1 MMTAIIGV
9 AVTLLL
15 PQPAWSFSPS
25 SSSLIGVFQPK
36 VLSSTSK
43 LHSIPTPID
52 TFTSGLA
59 SIARLPFGVTVS
71 GGNPPSASEILPKI
85 LKLYDVENDRQC
97 RVVRE
102 RITELD
108 LVVENVI
115 PSTSNSRAMERG
127 EVIAVPTLVAFV
139 DGTEVKFE
147 GVESILGFFGDKFS
161 IEKDEQSTEKEST
174 EEMYIEQVKE
184 TLLNVASYLPAIL
197 RAGRGTSICSAA
209 SSKLSPP
216 RPAQPLIL
224 YSYEGN
230 QFCRLVREVLT
241 ELDITYELRSA
252 GKGSPRR
259 EELAKLTGGSS
270 QCPYLIDPNTDIQMP
285 ESKDIV
291 GKNQTLCSM

>member
-15 PQPAWSFSPS
+15 PQSAWSFSPS
-25 SSSLIGVFQPK
+25 YPHISDVQPK
-36 VLSSTSK
+36 VSSTSK

-59 SIARLPFGVTVS
+59 SIARLPYGVTVS
-71 GGNPPSASEILPKI
+71 GGISPPSKILPKI

-115 PSTSNSRAMERG
+115 PSTSNSRVMERG
-127 EVIAVPTLVAFV
+127 EVSAVPTLVAFV

-147 GVESILGFFGDKFS
+147 GVDSILGFLDDEFS

-174 EEMYIEQVKE
+174 EEMYIEQVKD
-184 TLLNVASYLPAIL
+184 TLLNAASYLPGIL
-197 RAGRGTSICSAA
+197 RAGRGTSVCSAA

-216 RPAQPLIL
+216 RPTQPLIL

-270 QCPYLIDPNTDIQMP
+270 QCPDLIDPNTDIQMP

>member
-1 MMTAIIGV
+1 MMVAAFIIVV
-9 AVTLLL
+9 ATLLL
-15 PQPAWSFSPS
+15 PLSTWSFSPS
-25 SSSLIGVFQPK
+25 YPTIVVQPK
-36 VLSSTSK
+36 LSSTSK
-43 LHSIPTPID
+43 LHSIPNSID

-71 GGNPPSASEILPKI
+71 AGQPESEFLPKI

-115 PSTSNSRAMERG
+115 PSTSNSRVMERG
-127 EVIAVPTLVAFV
+127 EVSTVPTLVAVV
-139 DGTEVKFE
+139 DGKEMKFE
-147 GVESILGFFGDKFS
+147 GVDGILGFFDDNFS
-161 IEKDEQSTEKEST
+161 IIEKDELSTEKEST
-174 EEMYIEQVKE
+174 EEMYIGQVKE
-184 TLLNVASYLPAIL
+184 TLLNVASYLPGIL
-197 RAGRGTSICSAA
+197 RAGRGTSVCSAA
-209 SSKLSPP
+209 SFKLSPP
-216 RPAQPLIL
+216 RSSQPLIL

-252 GKGSPRR
+252 GKDSPRR

-291 GKNQTLCSM
+291 GKNQTLCYNM

>member
-1 MMTAIIGV
+1 M
-9 AVTLLL
+9 
-15 PQPAWSFSPS
+15 F
-25 SSSLIGVFQPK
+25 
-36 VLSSTSK
+36 
-43 LHSIPTPID
+43 
-52 TFTSGLA
+52 
-59 SIARLPFGVTVS
+59 
-71 GGNPPSASEILPKI
+71 LPKI

-115 PSTSNSRAMERG
+115 PSTSNSRVMERG
-127 EVIAVPTLVAFV
+127 EFSTVPTLVALV
-139 DGTEVKFE
+139 DGKEMKFE
-147 GVESILGFFGDKFS
+147 GMDSILGFFDDNLS
-161 IEKDEQSTEKEST
+161 IIEKDELSTEKEST
-174 EEMYIEQVKE
+174 EEMNIEQVKE
-184 TLLNVASYLPAIL
+184 TLLNVASYLPGML
-197 RAGRGTSICSAA
+197 RAGRGTSVCSAA
-209 SSKLSPP
+209 SSKQSPP
-216 RPAQPLIL
+216 LLLIL

-291 GKNQTLCSM
+291 GENRTLCSYVKPSFLQCKVMIDVYIYAISI